1 MRAAGPGQVVGGRY
15 RVTGEPAGGGLPA
28 RDEVTGESVLLR
40 ALELPEVFDP
50 ELPAE
55 GPDPAYGEQVA
66 RRVAERTKGEPGH
79 PRLLRGEWVFAEGGL
94 LWTAE
99 ERPAGSVPQGPLP
112 PYRVAEIG
120 ADLAGALH
128 ALHRGGRTH
137 GNVTAGAVLLCEDG
151 AAMLGGR
158 LPGAAEEALC
168 EELGGPVPRR
178 VYEARAVLL
187 GTVAE
192 RWAPD
197 AGPEADCWALG
208 VLLHRLATGH
218 APYPEQ
224 ELTALL
230 AAVRDGAY
238 TVSERCGPLRPLVE
252 RLLAPVEAERPGAAQ
267 ALRWLTELLS
277 SAPEPYETPERAE
290 ALPVRRPKGPVV
302 PRQRGALPE
311 HRRHGRPKVP
321 PALLGPLLVG
331 GVMVALVAA
340 LAAVVAFAG

>member
-1 MRAAGPGQVVGGRY
+1 MRASPGQVVGGRY
-15 RVTGEPAGGGLPA
+15 RVTGDPAGGGVPA
-28 RDEVTGESVLLR
+28 RELETGEAVLLR
-40 ALELPEVFDP
+40 ALELPEVLDP

-55 GPDPAYGEQVA
+55 EPDATYGA
-66 RRVAERTKGEPGH
+66 AVAERVAGRTVGEPGH
-79 PRLLRGEWVFAEGGL
+79 PRLLRGYAVFAEGGL

-99 ERPAGSVPQGPLP
+99 ERPPGVVPVGPLP

-120 ADLAGALH
+120 ADLAGALA
-128 ALHRGGRTH
+128 ALHRVGRTH
-137 GNVTAGAVLLCEDG
+137 GNVTAQAVLLCEDG
-151 AAMLGGR
+151 AALLGGR

-208 VLLHRLATGH
+208 VLLHRLLTGH

-224 ELTALL
+224 ELPVLL

-238 TVSERCGPLRPLVE
+238 RTSERCGPLRPLVE
-252 RLLAPVEAERPGAAQ
+252 RLLAPAGRPTAAEAARELA
-267 ALRWLTELLS
+267 ELLH
-277 SAPEPYETPERAE
+277 SAPEPLGPPVEE
-290 ALPVRRPKGPVV
+290 LPVPRPKGTVI
-302 PRQRGALPE
+302 PRRRGELN
-311 HRRHGRPKVP
+311 RHGRHAGARPLVP
-321 PALLGPLLVG
+321 PALLGPLLVS